1 MGMNNMIMID
11 EEAYILRRAQELAQE
26 LANLLMPQLV
36 KQDDYSITNPDGT
49 KSALASFKVFVKEED
64 GKMCPAMVAFSMGN
78 KEKRELQLNVRFSP
92 EFKDTTC
99 TIDKIQLIGH
109 ENGTIQLYQMFE

>member
-1 MGMNNMIMID
+1 MGINNMIII
-11 EEAYILRRAQELAQE
+11 EEEKYILRRAQELAQE

-36 KQDDYSITNPDGT
+36 KQDDYSIISPDGT

-78 KEKRELQLNVRFSP
+78 KTKRELQLNVSFSH
-92 EFKDTTC
+92 EFNDTVC
-99 TIDKIQLIGH
+99 TVDKIQVIGH
-109 ENGTIQLYQMFE
+109 ENGTIQMYQMFE